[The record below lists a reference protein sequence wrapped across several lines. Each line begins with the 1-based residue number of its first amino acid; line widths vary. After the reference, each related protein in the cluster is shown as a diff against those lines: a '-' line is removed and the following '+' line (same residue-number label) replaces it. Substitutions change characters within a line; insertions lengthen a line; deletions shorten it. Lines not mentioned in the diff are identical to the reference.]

1 MTAGAGRSQHAAGT
15 AEGAGGSLTIR
26 SAIDEGTSV
35 ELWLPESAGATDGT
49 S

>member
-1 MTAGAGRSQHAAGT
+1 MTAGPGRSPHTAGT

-35 ELWLPESAGATDGT
+35 ELWLPESAAATVGT